1 MKYRTSSRPIPAR
14 SPCNDP
20 VSGGV
25 HSLSAPIASAAA
37 TNPSADAHLRY
48 TVVLCTPDR
57 AATASTVNPAYP
69 RSANSSSVAINTAT
83 LVRSVRPPGRCV
95 PGSLNCHSRRIR
107 GPQCAT
113 RGILWRCQNAPVLPG
128 LPVVIRVRLA
138 VMVEANLE
146 QRVAALE
153 EQVRVLTGKIA
164 EVREDAAAA
173 RVLAKGA
180 DRDVAEFRTVQR
192 SHTDLLNA
200 MREDLTDF
208 RGEVRAGFA
217 AQTQGMERIV
227 QLLTERGS
235 EATE

>member
-1 MKYRTSSRPIPAR
+1 
-14 SPCNDP
+14 
-20 VSGGV
+20 
-25 HSLSAPIASAAA
+25 
-37 TNPSADAHLRY
+37 
-48 TVVLCTPDR
+48 
-57 AATASTVNPAYP
+57 
-69 RSANSSSVAINTAT
+69 
-83 LVRSVRPPGRCV
+83 
-95 PGSLNCHSRRIR
+95 
-107 GPQCAT
+107 
-113 RGILWRCQNAPVLPG
+113 
-128 LPVVIRVRLA
+128 
-138 VMVEANLE
+138 MVEANLE